1 MLVYSQNKQGI
12 PSDIFKKMNHEGI
25 IRFGSI
31 LIAAVQLLKFS
42 ALRLMLPKVFSGL
55 HSVAIG
61 LVMGAGSGAWSSF
74 PCRWRP
80 LFSLNWTSDMHNAEF
95 ARTTL
100 SQLGFPCSSRRSC
113 WRKLRSCNPVYS
125 MVQQYLVTIARLKI

>member
-55 HSVAIG
+55 HSVVIG
-61 LVMGAGSGAWSSF
+61 LQSWEQDQVHGVAFPAGGGHSF
-74 PCRWRP
+74 PLIGLQICIMQNLP
-80 LFSLNWTSDMHNAEF
+80 ELPF
-95 ARTTL
+95 L
-100 SQLGFPCSSRRSC
+100 SWDF
-113 WRKLRSCNPVYS
+113 
-125 MVQQYLVTIARLKI
+125 LVPHGGVAGEN